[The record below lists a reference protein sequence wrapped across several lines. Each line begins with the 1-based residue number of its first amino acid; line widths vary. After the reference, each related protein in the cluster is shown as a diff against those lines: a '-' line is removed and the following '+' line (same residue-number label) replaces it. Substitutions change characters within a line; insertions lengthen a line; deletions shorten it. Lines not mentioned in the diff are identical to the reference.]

1 MTEDQYLEIIRL
13 FDEDKIIIGI
23 DRSDA
28 RKFFTDL
35 SLSRIQ
41 DLIGEKPYIEKATVM
56 TAFIAAPVL
65 LLIAIVQAFF
75 TFGWWGLA
83 ALIIYPIIYLGYSAD
98 SCRGNVSNKWISLLL
113 VGIGI
118 FYVTQGKLFLSLSLL
133 YVVFSL
139 WLARFIYVAAATF
152 CRMLVIRNY
161 RAWLLFNP
169 YIKEV

>member
-98 SCRGNVSNKWISLLL
+98 SCRGNVGNKWISLL
-113 VGIGI
+113 
-118 FYVTQGKLFLSLSLL
+118 
-133 YVVFSL
+133 
-139 WLARFIYVAAATF
+139 
-152 CRMLVIRNY
+152 
-161 RAWLLFNP
+161 WLLC
-169 YIKEV
+169 KMGG